1 MVIDTTRRRSV
12 RRIAGGRAT
21 PTLPD
26 VAQAAGVST
35 ATAARALGGY
45 GSVREETR
53 LRVQAAA
60 ADLGYRANSLARSL
74 ITGSTN
80 TVGVVLADIENSFF
94 ARALRGIADT
104 AHTEGFEVVLVNS
117 DEDLD
122 NERSAVRV
130 LTEKRVDGL
139 VVCPADA
146 RDTSHLRGVVNAGI
160 PLVLLDRRV
169 PRLAADV
176 VGIDNHAAAQ
186 EATAH
191 LLAAGHKRVGLL
203 TGGNP
208 LLSEA
213 LHAPGLIGVERIAAT
228 TVGTRAAGYR
238 DALKSAGLPLDPALI
253 SAEGFHREEAAM
265 ATRRMLDLPDPPTA
279 ILALDSVLA
288 LGVLQA
294 LRDRGLS
301 CPDDVSLVGFD
312 DAEWAVVASPP
323 LTVVAPPV
331 YEIGAEAFRLLLRR
345 MQGGN
350 HRPVRKVLP
359 ASLVVRES
367 VGAPPDSRH

>member
-1 MVIDTTRRRSV
+1 V
-12 RRIAGGRAT
+12 RRTAGGRAT

-53 LRVQAAA
+53 QRVQAAA
-60 ADLGYRANSLARSL
+60 AELGYRANSLARSL

-80 TVGVVLADIENSFF
+80 TIGVVLADIENSFF

-117 DEDLD
+117 DEDLG
-122 NERSAVRV
+122 NERNAVRV

-146 RDTSHLRGVVNAGI
+146 RDTSHLRGVLNAGI

-176 VGIDNHAAAQ
+176 AGIDNHAAARA
-186 EATAH
+186 ATAH
-191 LLAAGHKRVGLL
+191 LLAAGHKRIGLL
-203 TGGNP
+203 TGGDP
-208 LLSEA
+208 SLTEA
-213 LHAPGLIGVERIAAT
+213 LHVSGLVGVERLAAT

-238 DALKSAGLPLDPALI
+238 DALLAAGVPVDPALV
-253 SAEGFHREEAAM
+253 SVEGFHREEAAA
-265 ATRRMLDLPDPPTA
+265 ATRRLLELPEPPTA
-279 ILALDSVLA
+279 ILALDSLLA

-301 CPDDVSLVGFD
+301 CPEDVSLVGFD
-312 DAEWAVVASPP
+312 DAEWAVVTSPP
-323 LTVVAPPV
+323 LTVVAQPV
-331 YEIGAEAFRLLLRR
+331 YEIGVEACRLLLRR
-345 MQGGN
+345 MQGGT
-350 HRPVRKVLP
+350 HRPVRKVMP
-359 ASLVVRES
+359 AELIVRES
-367 VGAPPDSRH
+367 VGAPPGIRP

>member
-1 MVIDTTRRRSV
+1 MPRTAEGRS
-12 RRIAGGRAT
+12 T

-26 VAQAAGVST
+26 VARAAGVST

-45 GSVREETR
+45 GSVRPETR
-53 LRVQAAA
+53 RKVQAAA
-60 ADLGYRANSLARSL
+60 ADLGYRANGLARSL
-74 ITGSTN
+74 ITGSTD
-80 TVGVVLADIENSFF
+80 TIGVVLADIENSFF

-104 AHTEGFEVVLVNS
+104 AHAAGFEVVLVNS

-122 NERSAVRV
+122 NERNAVRV

-146 RDTSHLRGVVNAGI
+146 RDISHLRTVHDAGI

-191 LLAAGHKRVGLL
+191 LIAAGHTRVALL
-203 TGGNP
+203 TGGDP
-208 LLSEA
+208 SLAAA
-213 LHAPGLIGVERIAAT
+213 LQVPDLVGVERLAAT

-238 DALKSAGLPLDPALI
+238 DALLAAGLPVDPVLV
-253 SAEGFHREEAAM
+253 SVEGFHRADAAA
-265 ATRRMLDLPDPPTA
+265 ATHRLLGLPEPPTA
-279 ILALDSVLA
+279 ILALDSLLA

-294 LRDRGLS
+294 LRERGLT
-301 CPDDVSLVGFD
+301 CPDDLSVIGFD
-312 DAEWAVVASPP
+312 DAEWALVSSPP
-323 LTVVAPPV
+323 LTVVAQPV
-331 YEIGAEAFRLLLRR
+331 YEIGAEACRLLLRR
-345 MQGGN
+345 MHGGA
-350 HRPVRKVLP
+350 HRAVRKVLP
-359 ASLVVRES
+359 TSLIVRGS
-367 VGAPPDSRH
+367 VGAPARTRRSPASG